1 MSITPYEAEQEAAY
15 EAFVDDVLK
24 ENRDIIIDDFTLD
37 RLKSY
42 YLKNNFLLKP
52 AFNAIEDAKNY
63 IKTNETASFIFA
75 AIAIEVGL
83 KSALLKPI
91 VYGLV
96 HTEEVAS
103 LITDLALSQT
113 GFHRYKL
120 LLFDILKQNGSVD
133 LETYK
138 RLNSTKSLWEEIQS
152 NQKKRNRVV
161 HRGER
166 ANKSEAEF
174 ALNVALEILNSILPK
189 LLNSIDLILE
199 ADYKIS
205 PKQTESLKLNR
216 GIFGT

>member
-15 EAFVDDVLK
+15 EAFVDDVLR

-63 IKTNETASFIFA
+63 IKTNETASFVFA

-166 ANKSEAEF
+166 ANKFEAEF

-189 LLNSIDLILE
+189 LLNSIDLTLE

-205 PKQTESLKLNR
+205 PK
-216 GIFGT
+216 